1 MLSHNCSLSKLMKRK
16 LILSLIFISAIVLLS
31 NCKKHE
37 IEESGPLDY
46 LTKRTWKR
54 ASVDKNPGSNP
65 LLNIY
70 FLPLEC
76 EKDDVYS
83 FSIDGTIKIDNG
95 TEKCDAKENKTE
107 TSSYDIA
114 KSEITIKGVKYILT
128 EVTPQQI
135 KYISIVSSQTG
146 YYYAVMLLQ

>member
-1 MLSHNCSLSKLMKRK
+1 MNKKRFVT
-16 LILSLIFISAIVLLS
+16 LILISAIVLLS

-83 FSIDGTIKIDNG
+83 FGIDGTMKVDNG
-95 TEKCDAKENKTE
+95 TEKCDAKENKIE
-107 TSSYDIA
+107 MSSYDIA

-128 EVTPQQI
+128 EVSPQQI
-135 KYISIVSSQTG
+135 KYVSIVSSQVG

>member
-1 MLSHNCSLSKLMKRK
+1 MKRK
-16 LILSLIFISAIVLLS
+16 PILILIFISVIVLLS

-37 IEESGPLDY
+37 IEENGALDY

-54 ASVDKNPGSNP
+54 AAVDKNPGSNP

-83 FSIDGTIKIDNG
+83 FCIDGTMKIDNG
-95 TEKCDAKENKTE
+95 TEKCDAKENKIE
-107 TSSYDIA
+107 MGSYDIT

-128 EVTPQQI
+128 EVSPQQI
-135 KYISIVSSQTG
+135 KYVSLVSSQVG